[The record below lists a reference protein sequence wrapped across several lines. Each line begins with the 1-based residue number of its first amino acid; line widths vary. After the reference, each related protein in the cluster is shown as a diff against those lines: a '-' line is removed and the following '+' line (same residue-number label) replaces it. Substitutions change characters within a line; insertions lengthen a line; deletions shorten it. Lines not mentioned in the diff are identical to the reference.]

1 MSRPGSATFGRSVL
15 ALTAAILFSAA
26 VPAAARSRFDGTWNL
41 TFMTQRGPC
50 DPSYNFTVDV
60 NNGYVSH
67 PNILTFRGRVMPS
80 GAVRASVKVGDKYAW
95 GSGRLLNPPAAVSGA
110 VAPGSRAVL
119 ETGPLNGIER
129 KVPPGTAARAR
140 PRRSSVSADIIRRGY
155 LKVGT
160 TV

>member
-1 MSRPGSATFGRSVL
+1 MSRPGSATFGRSIL
-15 ALTAAILFSAA
+15 ALTAAILFSAV

-95 GSGRLLNPPAAVSGA
+95 GSGRLSESSGRGVWSGRA
-110 VAPGSRAVL
+110 GESRCS
-119 ETGPLNGIER
+119 GNW
-129 KVPPGTAARAR
+129 TAQR
-140 PRRSSVSADIIRRGY
+140 Y
-155 LKVGT
+155 
-160 TV
+160 